1 MRKSILFYAIN
12 RMMKQD
18 KWAERYNSDNRFD
31 VNQYDYD
38 TLNDYLEA
46 LRSQWKDYADPFG
59 DYENYVDVSDYDDFD
74 SYEED
79 VEMYMEKIHVTLT
92 MKRIILKI

>member
-1 MRKSILFYAIN
+1 MIKDLGKTMRKSILFYAIN

-74 SYEED
+74 L
-79 VEMYMEKIHVTLT
+79 VLRQEKGLI
-92 MKRIILKI
+92 K